1 MIIHGV
7 EFNKAADR
15 ISLVK
20 FRKRI
25 NDGNDE
31 LEKYFAKM
39 RAISNKELDEIYE
52 SLRKNQ
58 KESAVI
64 NRYSRSDELE
74 EKQNELQICCGSPL
88 MASDHRE
95 GIIVLRHRQ
104 RPVMVSL
111 HAAWFISLPEKTK
124 NRLSKAWEIIRVCNG
139 KENVWHL

>member
-39 RAISNKELDEIYE
+39 RAISNKELEEIYE

-58 KESAVI
+58 KENAVI
-64 NRYSRSDELE
+64 NRYSHSDKLE
-74 EKQNELQICCGSPL
+74 EKQNEVQIC
-88 MASDHRE
+88 
-95 GIIVLRHRQ
+95 
-104 RPVMVSL
+104 
-111 HAAWFISLPEKTK
+111 
-124 NRLSKAWEIIRVCNG
+124 
-139 KENVWHL
+139 